1 MRKDISLDKKA
12 THYCKH
18 CGLTMR
24 PDDLFE
30 CEACDG
36 DLCEPRKKESIKRTR
51 RKGAEVKPVD
61 LYEVRFK
68 SSKTPRSP
76 GHPLDPSFYPFDT
89 KVSSIWYT
97 GSSYQVDCAGLPVFH
112 LSRSDMG
119 WLRQYVILPKA
130 TKVPNWGGRHGHFQ
144 HQFSNHLRFDTL
156 RLCSTLQRMT
166 RGAVSVVSDNSTA
179 SVTSRSTI
187 GSRLQKSISS
197 HMERST
203 KSMMASEERSVCPRV

>member
-130 TKVPNWGGRHGHFQ
+130 TKVPNWGGMPVLSKIESIQVCDRYGWVIKYLDLKGRTKRKVT
-144 HQFSNHLRFDTL
+144 S
-156 RLCSTLQRMT
+156 
-166 RGAVSVVSDNSTA
+166 AVKGTYLFVTVSDDLCEPRQPIYLVF
-179 SVTSRSTI
+179 SVPVVIDKT
-187 GSRLQKSISS
+187 
-197 HMERST
+197 
-203 KSMMASEERSVCPRV
+203 